1 MKTLHG
7 LTVAMVSPLDDSDHV
22 DERALRKLTNF
33 LIEKQ
38 VDCLYPAGTT
48 GEMFRLSPPERRRM
62 AEVVV
67 EETNNRLP
75 VFIHVGAM
83 RLDDTLELA
92 QHAHQIGADGIG
104 AVTPS
109 YFCVNDREMEE
120 YYVAIAKAVPER
132 FPVYLYNIPQLSAND
147 LKPAVIEKIIA
158 RCPNV
163 IGLKYSYADMA
174 RTLEYLRIKEGEFAV
189 IHGADHLFLSLL
201 VMGCAGTV
209 SGVAGVYPEPFV
221 EVYRAFREGD
231 QQRAIKYQGIAA
243 RLAQVLKG
251 GSNMAYYKEAL
262 RKRGID
268 VGHMRKPQLD
278 LTAAEKTQ
286 LGKELE
292 EVEREFLR
300 HPDSK
305 KE

>member
-7 LTVAMVSPLDDSDHV
+7 VTVAMVSPLDASDHV
-22 DERALRKLTNF
+22 DETALRQLTSF

-48 GEMFRLSPPERRRM
+48 GEMFRLSLAERKRI

-67 EETNNRLP
+67 EEANHRLP

-83 RLDDTLELA
+83 RMDETIELA
-92 QHAHQIGADGIG
+92 RHAHHIGADGIG

-109 YFCVNDREMEE
+109 YFGVNDREMEE
-120 YYVAIAKAVPER
+120 YYVAISNAVPER

-147 LKPAVIEKIIA
+147 LKPMVIESILK

-174 RTLEYLRIKEGEFAV
+174 RTLEYLRINDGRFAV

-221 EVYRAFREGD
+221 EVYRAFQAGD
-231 QQRAIKYQGIAA
+231 QQRAMSSQGIAT
-243 RLAQVLKG
+243 RLAKILRG

-262 RKRGID
+262 RRRGLE
-268 VGHMRKPQLD
+268 VGHMRRPQLD
-278 LTAAEKTQ
+278 LEAEDRLQ
-286 LGKELE
+286 LGAELE
-292 EVEREFLR
+292 EAERGFPPHWTHR
-300 HPDSK
+300 K
-305 KE
+305 

>member
-7 LTVAMVSPLDDSDHV
+7 VTVAMVSPFDTADHV
-22 DERALRKLTNF
+22 DESALRKLTNF

-38 VDCLYPAGTT
+38 VDCLYPLGTT
-48 GEMFRLSPPERRRM
+48 GEMFRLTSSERMRM

-67 EETNNRLP
+67 AEANRRLP

-83 RLDDTLELA
+83 CMEDTLSLA
-92 QHAHQIGADGIG
+92 RHAHQIGADGIG

-109 YFCVNDREMEE
+109 YFGVNDREMEE
-120 YYVAIAKAVPER
+120 YYVAIAKAVPNH
-132 FPVYLYNIPQLSAND
+132 FPVYVYNIPQLSAND
-147 LKPAVIEKIIA
+147 LKPSVIERILR

-174 RTLEYLRIKEGEFAV
+174 RTLEYLRIKEGKFAV
-189 IHGADHLFLSLL
+189 IHGADHLFHSLL

-221 EVYRAFREGD
+221 EVYKAFKERD
-231 QQRAIKYQGIAA
+231 QQRAIKFQAIGT
-243 RLAQVLKG
+243 RLGKILKG
-251 GSNMAYYKEAL
+251 GSNMAYFKEGL
-262 RKRGID
+262 RRRGID

-278 LTAAEKTQ
+278 LTAPEKAQ
-286 LGKELE
+286 LGKELAE
-292 EVEREFLR
+292 IEHEFL
-300 HPDSK
+300 HPRTRTK
-305 KE
+305 A

>member
-7 LTVAMVSPLDDSDHV
+7 VTVAMVSPLDASDHL
-22 DERALRKLTNF
+22 DEVALRKLTNF

-38 VDCLYPAGTT
+38 VDCLYPGGTT
-48 GEMFRLSPPERRRM
+48 GEMFRLSPPERKRL

-67 EETNNRLP
+67 DEAKHRLP

-83 RLDDTLELA
+83 RLEETLDLA
-92 QHAHQIGADGIG
+92 RHAHQIGADGIG

-109 YFCVNDREMEE
+109 YFGVNDQEMEE
-120 YYVAIAKAVPER
+120 YYVSIAKAVPEQ

-147 LKPAVIEKIIA
+147 LTPAVIERILA
-158 RCPNV
+158 RCSNV
-163 IGLKYSYADMA
+163 IGLKYSFADMA
-174 RTLEYLRIKEGEFAV
+174 RTLEYLRIKEGTFAV

-221 EVYRAFREGD
+221 EVYRAFKEGS
-231 QQRAIKYQGIAA
+231 QQRAIKFQGIAA
-243 RLAQVLKG
+243 RLARVLRG
-251 GSNMAYYKEAL
+251 GSNMAYFKEGL
-262 RKRGID
+262 RRRGID

-286 LGKELE
+286 LETELE
-292 EVEREFLR
+292 KVEREF
-300 HPDSK
+300 
-305 KE
+305 

>member
-1 MKTLHG
+1 VKTLHG
-7 LTVAMVSPLDDSDHV
+7 VTVAMVSPFDASDHV
-22 DERALRKLTNF
+22 DETALRRLTNF

-38 VDCLYPAGTT
+38 VDCLYPLGTT
-48 GEMFRLSPPERRRM
+48 GEMFRLTTSERMRM

-67 EETNNRLP
+67 EEANQRLP

-83 RLDDTLELA
+83 RMDDTLALA
-92 QHAHQIGADGIG
+92 RHAHQAGADGIG
-104 AVTPS
+104 AVSPS
-109 YFCVNDREMEE
+109 YFGVNDREMEE
-120 YYVAIAKAVPER
+120 YYVAIARAVPEH

-147 LKPAVIEKIIA
+147 LRPAVIERILR

-174 RTLEYLRIKEGEFAV
+174 RTLEYLRIRDGSFAV

-209 SGVAGVYPEPFV
+209 SGIAGIYPEPFV
-221 EVYRAFREGD
+221 EVYKAFKAKD
-231 QQRAIKYQGIAA
+231 QQRAMKFQDIGA
-243 RLAQVLKG
+243 RLAKILRG
-251 GSNMAYYKEAL
+251 GSNMGYFKEGL
-262 RKRGID
+262 RRRGIE

-278 LTAAEKTQ
+278 LTAAERSH

-292 EVEREFLR
+292 QIEKEFLR
-300 HPDSK
+300 HGKGNRP
-305 KE
+305 